1 MTSPSAI
8 SKYKLCPRKWAYSK
22 KFPKMRKTTPSAALG
37 IEVHDH
43 KERWI
48 KERKSPPLNTPSGRL
63 AAVGLALTPSPGQCE
78 AEKQIKQTID
88 GVFWWVKID
97 VHHLEP
103 SWGVYDYKTTS
114 NLEYAHTPA
123 SLAEDFQR
131 IIYVENLLMYKEVSP
146 AQVGDVLSRWIYLPT
161 YLKRPKAHPVDWV
174 EKASITHD
182 RYVDVVHP
190 IALEVENASREPE
203 DHPRHLDA
211 CDEFGGCE
219 FREICHS
226 NLSTKEK
233 RRAIFAPSQ
242 KKKIV
247 MASALMEKIKA
258 RAAANGDGV
267 IETTA
272 NEKPPADV
280 PPTPSSPSVD
290 SPEDPAKDDP
300 PKRRGRPPGSKN
312 KPKSGEQP
320 PEQQVLP
327 GIEHDVG
334 PEPEMDSPPL
344 PERETVIDLLDAEFQ
359 TARLVMAQ
367 TIVKLASRPD
377 LTVSDIRDLA
387 GALTDLRLF

>member
-1 MTSPSAI
+1 
-8 SKYKLCPRKWAYSK
+8 
-22 KFPKMRKTTPSAALG
+22 
-37 IEVHDH
+37 
-43 KERWI
+43 
-48 KERKSPPLNTPSGRL
+48 
-63 AAVGLALTPSPGQCE
+63 
-78 AEKQIKQTID
+78 
-88 GVFWWVKID
+88 
-97 VHHLEP
+97 
-103 SWGVYDYKTTS
+103 
-114 NLEYAHTPA
+114 
-123 SLAEDFQR
+123 
-131 IIYVENLLMYKEVSP
+131 
-146 AQVGDVLSRWIYLPT
+146 
-161 YLKRPKAHPVDWV
+161 
-174 EKASITHD
+174 
-182 RYVDVVHP
+182 
-190 IALEVENASREPE
+190 
-203 DHPRHLDA
+203 
-211 CDEFGGCE
+211 
-219 FREICHS
+219 
-226 NLSTKEK
+226 
-233 RRAIFAPSQ
+233 
-242 KKKIV
+242 